1 LTKLTPSPIASPK
14 FTDKRIAW
22 GEKRCY
28 TVRSTVRLGS
38 ATIESDAGPPECKV
52 LVDSFAPAAPKGL
65 AAISSAGAIN
75 LIWEPNTESDL
86 AGYIILRGTPHEGAT
101 DTPELEPIG
110 APVTET
116 RFSDAVV
123 AGTTHVY
130 AVQAIDRAGNVSA
143 TSAPVTETAR

>member
-1 LTKLTPSPIASPK
+1 
-14 FTDKRIAW
+14 
-22 GEKRCY
+22 
-28 TVRSTVRLGS
+28 
-38 ATIESDAGPPECKV
+38 V